1 MIPPGETAIATSVV
15 IPAFNEAERIAATV
29 AAWQGELTSHVGRH
43 EIVVV
48 DDGSTD
54 ATVAIVTQLARD
66 RSAAPDV
73 EILLLQQFRNRGKGA
88 AVKRGLLAARGRWRL
103 MCDADL
109 PTPPATLE
117 DFLAA
122 GTRGAD
128 VVIGSR
134 DLPESVLEPPQPPV
148 RRLLAAGFR
157 GLRQRLLLPAIRDTQ
172 CGFKLFSAA
181 AVERVLPELRATGW
195 LFDVELLALADA
207 FGLQIAERPV
217 RWGDRPGSRVRW
229 WRLLP
234 AVVPTLLRI
243 RARVRRLR
251 GRRGG

>member
-1 MIPPGETAIATSVV
+1 MEPAGDKAIATSVV

-29 AAWQGELTSHVGRH
+29 AAWQRELAGYAGRH
-43 EIVVV
+43 EVIIV

-54 ATVAIVTQLARD
+54 ATAEIATRLVDDRRD
-66 RSAAPDV
+66 APDV
-73 EILLLQQFRNRGKGA
+73 EILLLQQFQNTGKGA
-88 AVKRGLLAARGRWRL
+88 AVRRGLRAARGRWRL

-109 PTPPATLE
+109 PTPPATLGE
-117 DFLAA
+117 FLAVA
-122 GTRGAD
+122 EEGAD

-157 GLRQRLLLPAIRDTQ
+157 GLRQRLLLPEVRDTQ

-181 AVERVLPELRATGW
+181 AVERLLPELRETGW

-207 FGLQIAERPV
+207 FGLRIVERAV
-217 RWGDRPGSRVRW
+217 RWGDRAGSRVRW

-234 AVVPTLLRI
+234 AVLPTLLRI
-243 RARVRRLR
+243 RVRARALR
-251 GRRGG
+251 RRGDG